1 MARKLGKLASR
12 RGQTAKI
19 GLSDG
24 CWKIWLPL
32 GCHDGTISMDLEAI
46 WGMSAYRASG
56 GKKCRYGLF
65 PRRRSGYYA
74 VEVG

>member
-1 MARKLGKLASR
+1 MAGRKRQEKCVWMARKLGKLASR
-12 RGQTAKI
+12 RGQTAKN

-46 WGMSAYRASG
+46 WGMSAY
-56 GKKCRYGLF
+56 GL
-65 PRRRSGYYA
+65 
-74 VEVG
+74 

>member
-1 MARKLGKLASR
+1 MAGRKRQEKCVWMARKLGKLASR

-32 GCHDGTISMDLEAI
+32 GCHDGTISVDLEAI
-46 WGMSAYRASG
+46 WGMSDCLIVFIRMA
-56 GKKCRYGLF
+56 KQ
-65 PRRRSGYYA
+65 
-74 VEVG
+74 